1 MDEQK
6 EQKNIFK
13 KILGYVI
20 AFLGGIA
27 TLLFFR
33 SRRNGNSSTMERV
46 ESTVDRT
53 EQRLNTATENAT
65 DLADKLGE
73 CKDTVERIEHA
84 TSTAINATSEST
96 ELIDRIT
103 DRNERIQQIV
113 NELGR
118 RSGEQGQDN

>member
-1 MDEQK
+1 MDEQ
-6 EQKNIFK
+6 ENIFK
-13 KILGYVI
+13 KIIGYVI
-20 AFLGGIA
+20 AFFGGIA

-33 SRRNGNSSTMERV
+33 SRRNDNNSIVERV

-65 DLADKLGE
+65 DLADKFE
-73 CKDTVERIEHA
+73 QSKDTVERIEHA